1 MPPPPGLG
9 VNSPTSLD
17 TFENRIS
24 TARVEPILYNL
35 AGTNPGDWEIS
46 VPAGGS
52 ALAVVQLRHAGPAR
66 LNCVRVAVADSDS
79 LLTTPRDIE
88 IQLST
93 TDGRIQIKR
102 APLQL
107 LNGNR
112 GGELVCR
119 VPYLCAGGSVV
130 EVRFW
135 NLAAVE
141 RRVTGFLRAY
151 LFER

>member
-1 MPPPPGLG
+1 MPTNQGSG

-17 TFENRIS
+17 TFENRVS

-35 AGTNPGDWEIS
+35 AGRNPGDWEIS

-52 ALAVVQLRHAGPAR
+52 ALAIVQLKHAGPSR
-66 LNCVRVAVADSDS
+66 LNCVRVAVADAAS

-93 TDGRIQIKR
+93 TDGRVQIKR

-112 GGELVCR
+112 GGELEVR
-119 VPYLCAGGSVV
+119 VPYLCAGGSIV
-130 EVRFW
+130 EIRLW
-135 NLAAVE
+135 NLAAAE